1 MEFTVYI
8 LKSQK
13 DQKYYYG
20 YTSDLKSRLMQH
32 NLGQVKSTRSR
43 VPFNVHYTEKF
54 ETKREAIKRELY
66 FKSYDGYT
74 WLKSQNII

>member
-20 YTSDLKSRLMQH
+20 YSRDVESRLLQH

-43 VPFNVHYTEKF
+43 IPFDLHYTEKF
-54 ETKREAIKRELY
+54 KTKREAIQREHY
-66 FKSYDGYT
+66 FKSYDGYK
-74 WLKSQNII
+74 WLKTKQII